1 MPNPATDYQ
10 LPQTQAEL
18 EELATKIVQA
28 APGLTYHQAYIRA
41 VRLLG
46 LVE

>member
-1 MPNPATDYQ
+1 MPNPATDYK
-10 LPQTQAEL
+10 LAQTQAEI
-18 EELATKIVQA
+18 EELATKVVQA

>member
-10 LPQTQAEL
+10 LPQTQDEI
-18 EELATKIVQA
+18 EELAIKIVQA
-28 APGLTYHQAYIRA
+28 TPGLTYHQAYIRA

>member
-1 MPNPATDYQ
+1 MPNPATDYK
-10 LPQTQAEL
+10 LAQTQAEI